1 MSVAEP
7 PEQPARNGDA
17 AEADVSA
24 ETPPPAQS
32 QPQLQ
37 PEPEPEPQPQPQTQ
51 TQTQPHARTATPPLP
66 GSDLFAA
73 DPFPPERDAAAE
85 PTGSRHDE
93 WWARLL
99 STPRRRALWYWGGP
113 ILVTLLAA
121 VLRFWNLGHPQ
132 AIVFDETYYVKDAW
146 TLLHNGYEST
156 WPEGADAD
164 FAAGDTDI
172 YGDQA
177 SYVVHPPLGKWMIA
191 LGMAAFGAD
200 SAFWWR
206 ASTALAG
213 TVAVF
218 LLTLAGRRLFGSTM
232 LAVLAGLLFAVDGN
246 AIVMSR
252 VALLDNWLMLF
263 ALIGFWFVLLDRDW
277 SARRLERRVGEL
289 RAAGRDP
296 HYGPVLWARPWVFAA
311 GAAFGA
317 AASVKWSGAWFLAA
331 FGIYLVVVDA
341 VARRRAGLQL
351 WASGAVLK
359 QAPATFLLLVPVAL
373 AVYLA
378 SWTGWFVTSG
388 GYDRHWAEE
397 AGNAASGWLS
407 WVPLPLQSLWHFHQS
422 AYTYHVGV
430 HTPHPWQA
438 NPLTW
443 LFMIRPTNM
452 YYADSAGC
460 GGGCTESII
469 GLGNPLIWW
478 AAAIAA
484 GYLVYR
490 LVRRREWAVGAILV
504 GLAAGYLPWLAYLDR
519 TVFEF
524 YSIAFEPYL
533 LLGLVFVIGLVLGT
547 RDDPRWRRERGILTV
562 AIFLIAVV
570 LVSAFFLPIWT
581 ALPIPPLLRQL
592 HFWLPSWG

>member
-7 PEQPARNGDA
+7 PEPPARGDGSRGA
-17 AEADVSA
+17 PLPAGDTAPAEAAGATTSPAPLGSPAASA
-24 ETPPPAQS
+24 SAAP
-32 QPQLQ
+32 
-37 PEPEPEPQPQPQTQ
+37 
-51 TQTQPHARTATPPLP
+51 RLP
-66 GSDLFAA
+66 GADLFAA
-73 DPFPPERDAAAE
+73 DPFPPEHAEDPAPE

-99 STPRRRALWYWGGP
+99 ATPKRRALWYWGGP

-132 AIVFDETYYVKDAW
+132 ALVFDETYYVKDAW
-146 TLLHNGYEST
+146 TLLHHGYEST
-156 WPEGADAD
+156 WPDGSDAD
-164 FAAGDTDI
+164 FAAGDTDG
-172 YGDQA
+172 YRDQA

-206 ASTALAG
+206 ASTAVAG
-213 TVAVF
+213 TIAVF

-232 LAVLAGLLFAVDGN
+232 LAVIAGLLFAVDGN

-263 ALIGFWFVLLDRDW
+263 ALLGFWFVLLDREW
-277 SARRLERRVGEL
+277 SARRLERRVDAA
-289 RAAGRDP
+289 RAAGKDP

-317 AASVKWSGAWFLAA
+317 AAAVKWSGAWFLAA
-331 FGIYLVVVDA
+331 FGVYLVIVDA
-341 VARRRAGLQL
+341 LARRRAGLPL

-359 QAPATFLLLVPVAL
+359 QAPATFLLLVPVAIG
-373 AVYLA
+373 VYLA

-388 GYDRHWAEE
+388 GYDRQWAEQ

-452 YYADSAGC
+452 YYADSEGC

-478 AAAIAA
+478 AGAIAA

-490 LVRRREWAVGAILV
+490 LIRRREWAVGAILV

-519 TVFEF
+519 TVFQF
-524 YSIAFEPYL
+524 YSIAFEPFL
-533 LLGLVFVIGLVLGT
+533 LLALTFVIGLVLGK
-547 RDDPRWRRERGILTV
+547 RGDPRWRRERGILTV

-581 ALPIPPLLRQL
+581 AQPIPPLLRQL

>member
-7 PEQPARNGDA
+7 PEPPARGD
-17 AEADVSA
+17 DGRS
-24 ETPPPAQS
+24 TPPF
-32 QPQLQ
+32 
-37 PEPEPEPQPQPQTQ
+37 
-51 TQTQPHARTATPPLP
+51 P
-66 GSDLFAA
+66 GSDLFTA
-73 DPFPPERDAAAE
+73 DPFPPERPHDPTPEPFSAPEPTSTPEPTSDPEPTSTPE

-99 STPRRRALWYWGGP
+99 ATPRRHALWYWGGP
-113 ILVTLLAA
+113 LLVTLLAA

-132 AIVFDETYYVKDAW
+132 ALVFDETYYVKDAW
-146 TLLHNGYEST
+146 TLLQHGYEST
-156 WPEGADAD
+156 WPDGADAD
-164 FAAGDTDI
+164 FAAGDTDV
-172 YGDQA
+172 YGDAA

-232 LAVLAGLLFAVDGN
+232 LAVIAGLLFAVDGN

-263 ALIGFWFVLLDRDW
+263 ALLGFWFVLLDRDW
-277 SARRLERRVGEL
+277 TARRLEQRVGAA

-296 HYGPVLWARPWVFAA
+296 HYGPVVWARPWVIAA

-317 AASVKWSGAWFLAA
+317 AAAVKWSGAWFVAA
-331 FGIYLVVVDA
+331 FGIYLVIVDA
-341 VARRRAGLQL
+341 VARRRAGLPL

-359 QAPATFLLLVPVAL
+359 QAPATFLLLVPIAVG
-373 AVYLA
+373 VYLA

-388 GYDRHWAEE
+388 GYDRHWAET
-397 AGNAASGWLS
+397 AGNAATGWLS

-460 GGGCTESII
+460 GDGGCTESII

-478 AAAIAA
+478 AAAISA

-490 LVRRREWAVGAILV
+490 LIRRREWAVGAILV

-519 TVFEF
+519 TVFQF
-524 YSIAFEPYL
+524 YSIAFEPFL
-533 LLGLVFVIGLVLGT
+533 LLGLTFVIGLILGH
-547 RDDPRWRRERGILTV
+547 RGDPSWRRERGILTV
-562 AIFLIAVV
+562 AVFLIAVV

-581 ALPIPPLLRQL
+581 AQPIPPLLRQL